1 MALTCELKHRF
12 LIVLRQGHVIFLPT
26 VCYAVCCLLRFS
38 DVPFCILC
46 MYVVSGFCG
55 IACPCYEIVGSS
67 LPLIRNWCHAS
78 LHNAQLGSY
87 LHRMR
92 S

>member
-26 VCYAVCCLLRFS
+26 VYYAVCCLLRFS

-55 IACPCYEIVGSS
+55 IA
-67 LPLIRNWCHAS
+67 
-78 LHNAQLGSY
+78 
-87 LHRMR
+87 
-92 S
+92 